1 MMRRFINRE
10 VSELA
15 FVERVL
21 EHAEE
26 EANPLLERARYL
38 AITGN
43 LLDEFYR
50 IRVAALRQQIRQRP
64 KKRSDDGRKPSAQL
78 KLADKLS
85 NRLTRRQDKC
95 WRGLRSRLHK
105 AGIDI
110 LRAKDIHDTDLSFLR
125 DVFDQQIRP
134 ALKLS
139 PATREALLDEVQDGE
154 LLLIAKLADAPK
166 SLQHREVFIDV
177 PLDLPRF
184 IGLPGSGFRFVPIE
198 TVIKL
203 FFESLTEGCEVKA
216 VALARV
222 LREGSLKRFDDG
234 DDLLTQVKEAIARRE
249 HADVIRLRVERSM
262 PADLTY
268 LLSEKLGLLEPSE
281 IKSLE
286 RSRRKATRSEFVVSN
301 AFLGVS
307 DLSQLIG
314 QLPKEFA
321 APLSYPEVHSRTPD
335 FIGDFDGDLLRAIA
349 AQDRMLHFPYDD
361 FDVLV
366 GMIARAATDEAVV
379 AVRQTLYRAG
389 QNSPIIDA
397 LLAAARNGKRVSV
410 VVEVEAREDEQ
421 RNIEFAAR
429 LQQAGVQVSYGHK
442 DRKVH
447 AKLLIIDRR
456 EGEQVRRYVH
466 ASTGNYSVSSG
477 RHYTDLCLL
486 SAEESLTADTGRVFE
501 FAFEGTPIGRL
512 DRLAV
517 SPFDLRERLAE
528 LIERE
533 TKRARAGEPAAI
545 WMKFNKISD
554 RKMIELLY
562 AASGAGVEIDLIVRG
577 ICCLRAGVPGLS
589 ERIRV
594 SSVVGRFLEHSRVV
608 CFGNGSPLPSDSAEI
623 FITSAD
629 LMPHKLDERVEVL
642 VPIEDAALR
651 RKIQRG
657 VFLPYFNDSANTW
670 DLGPDDG
677 WVRRPP
683 VGPNVQ
689 AELFERDPA
698 LHDPEPL

>member
-1 MMRRFINRE
+1 MMRRFVNRE

-26 EANPLLERARYL
+26 EANPLLERARFL

-50 IRVAALRQQIRQRP
+50 IRVAALRQQIRQRS
-64 KKRSDDGRKPSAQL
+64 KKRGDDGRKPSAQL

-85 NRLTRRQDKC
+85 NRLIRRQDKC
-95 WRGLRSRLHK
+95 WRALRSRLRE
-105 AGIDI
+105 AGIEI
-110 LRAKDIHDTDLSFLR
+110 LKAKEIREADLAFLR
-125 DVFDQQIRP
+125 DAFERQIRP

-139 PATREALLDEVQDGE
+139 SATREALLDEVQDGE
-154 LLLIAKLADAPK
+154 LLLIARLADSPK
-166 SLQHREVFIDV
+166 TGRHNEVFVDV

-184 IGLPGSGFRFVPIE
+184 IGLPGSDFRFVPIE

-203 FFESLTEGCEVKA
+203 FFGSLTEGREVTA

-249 HADVIRLRVERSM
+249 HADVIRLRVERDM

-268 LLSEKLGLLEPSE
+268 LLSERLGLLEHSE

-307 DLSQLIG
+307 DLSQLID

-321 APLSYPEVHSRTPD
+321 APLSYPAVHSRTPD
-335 FIGDFDGDLLRAIA
+335 FIGASNGDLLRAIA
-349 AQDRMLHFPYDD
+349 AQDRLLHFPYDD

-366 GMIARAATDEAVV
+366 GLIARAANDEAVV
-379 AVRQTLYRAG
+379 AIRQTLYRAG
-389 QNSPIIDA
+389 RDSPIIDA

-421 RNIEFAAR
+421 RNIEFASR
-429 LQQAGVQVSYGHK
+429 LEQAGVQVSYGHK

-447 AKLLIIDRR
+447 AKLLIVDRR
-456 EGEQVRRYVH
+456 EGEQLKRYLHV
-466 ASTGNYSVSSG
+466 STGNYSVSSG
-477 RHYTDLCLL
+477 RHYTDLCLF
-486 SAEESLTADTGRVFE
+486 SAEEQLTTDAGRVFG
-501 FAFEGTPIGRL
+501 FAFDGTPLGKL
-512 DRLAV
+512 DKLAV

-533 TKRARAGEPAAI
+533 TRRARAGEPAAI

-554 RKMIELLY
+554 KKMIELLY
-562 AASGAGVEIDLIVRG
+562 EASEAGVEIDLIVRG

-608 CFGNGSPLPSDSAEI
+608 CFGNGSPLPSDSAEV

-629 LMPHKLDERVEVL
+629 LMPHKLDERLEVL
-642 VPIEDAALR
+642 VPIDDAVLR
-651 RKIQRG
+651 RKIQHG

-670 DLGPDDG
+670 DLAG
-677 WVRRPP
+677 VCH
-683 VGPNVQ
+683 
-689 AELFERDPA
+689 EC
-698 LHDPEPL
+698 